1 MKKLFLLAT
10 ATILMFVSSNLKA
23 QIKVGGGAA
32 YGTNISS
39 IGISVNG
46 EYALNETWDAA
57 AGFTYFFEKNYL
69 SWSALDLDAHYTFTE
84 IEGFGKL
91 YGIAGLNML
100 FFNYKIPTVDL
111 GGFGSYGGGSG
122 TSSSAGLNL
131 GIGTK
136 IPMSEKITLAPELK
150 YALGNNFFQV
160 GVKIFFGL

>member
-1 MKKLFLLAT
+1 MRKLFFLAT
-10 ATILMFVSSNLKA
+10 ATILLFATSNLKA
-23 QIKVGGGAA
+23 QIKVGGGVA

-39 IGISVNG
+39 IGISGNG
-46 EYALNETWDAA
+46 EYAINESWEAA
-57 AGFTYFFEKNYL
+57 AGFTYFFEQNYL

-100 FFNYKIPTVDL
+100 FFNYKIPEVDL
-111 GGFGSYGGGSG
+111 GEYGSYGGSSG

-136 IPMSEKITLAPELK
+136 IPINEKITLAPELK
-150 YALGNNFFQV
+150 YAIGNNFIQISAKV
-160 GVKIFFGL
+160 FFGL

>member
-1 MKKLFLLAT
+1 MKKLFFIAT
-10 ATILMFVSSNLKA
+10 AAVLLFASTSVNA
-23 QIKVGGGAA
+23 QIKVGGGLA
-32 YGTNISS
+32 YGSSINS

-46 EYALNETWDAA
+46 EYAINEEWDAA
-57 AGFTYFFEKNYL
+57 AGFTYFFEKNYV

-100 FFNYKIPTVDL
+100 FFSYNIPSIDL
-111 GGFGSYGGGSG
+111 GEYGSYDGGSS
-122 TSSSAGLNL
+122 TASSAGLNL

-136 IPMSEKITLAPELK
+136 IGLSEKMTLAPEIK

-160 GVKIFFGL
+160 GVKIFFSL